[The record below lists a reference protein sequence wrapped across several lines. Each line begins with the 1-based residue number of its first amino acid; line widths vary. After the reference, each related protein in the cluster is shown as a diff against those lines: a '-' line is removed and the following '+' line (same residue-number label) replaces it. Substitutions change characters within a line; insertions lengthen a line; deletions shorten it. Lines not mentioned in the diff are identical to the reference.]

1 MKKKIGLLC
10 AALLAASLVAEE
22 APLEK
27 NLHTATIKSPH
38 LSDMEHFN
46 SGISNMED
54 KSWRGALH
62 DFSSIRE
69 HYPNSQVYDDALYFQ
84 AVCNYHL
91 MDYAVAN
98 RELSQYLASKYKLKF
113 FEDALR
119 YKLEIANK
127 FKEGAK
133 KHLFDS
139 DKFPK
144 WIPAKEDALEIYDE
158 ILEMVPTHDL
168 AAHALYEK
176 GHLLQKMQ
184 DYKLALENYQ
194 TLIKRFPKH
203 PLTPEAYL
211 AVNEA
216 YYEQSFSEYRNTD
229 LLEMAQINLK
239 KFTQNFPRDER
250 VEQAKKYFAA
260 MKEIH
265 AKGLYD
271 IGMFYE
277 RTNKPKASVIY
288 YVTALEK
295 FPESESSELCKER
308 LRHLQGELN
317 DLQVAP
323 EILK

>member
-1 MKKKIGLLC
+1 
-10 AALLAASLVAEE
+10 
-22 APLEK
+22 
-27 NLHTATIKSPH
+27 
-38 LSDMEHFN
+38 
-46 SGISNMED
+46 
-54 KSWRGALH
+54 
-62 DFSSIRE
+62 
-69 HYPNSQVYDDALYFQ
+69 
-84 AVCNYHL
+84 
-91 MDYAVAN
+91 
-98 RELSQYLASKYKLKF
+98 
-113 FEDALR
+113 
-119 YKLEIANK
+119 
-127 FKEGAK
+127 
-133 KHLFDS
+133 
-139 DKFPK
+139 
-144 WIPAKEDALEIYDE
+144 
-158 ILEMVPTHDL
+158 MVPTHDL

-184 DYKLALENYQ
+184 DYKIALESYQ

-203 PLTPEAYL
+203 SLTPEAYL

-229 LLEMAQINLK
+229 LLDMALINLK
-239 KFTQNFPRDER
+239 KFMQNFPRDER
-250 VEQAKKYFAA
+250 VEQAKNYFAS

-295 FPESESSELCKER
+295 FPESNSSELCKER

-317 DLQVAP
+317 DLQVSS